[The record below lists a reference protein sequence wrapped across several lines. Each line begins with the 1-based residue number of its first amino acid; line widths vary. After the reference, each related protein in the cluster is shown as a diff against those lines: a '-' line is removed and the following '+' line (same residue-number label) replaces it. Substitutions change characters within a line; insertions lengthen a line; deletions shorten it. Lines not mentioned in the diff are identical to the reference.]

1 MISYNNVIKK
11 RKEAKNMTDYNCFF
25 EIVIRQKSKDGIDL
39 EEYRMDELCQTI
51 GKLLIEKFPNI
62 GVFTLGFEEV
72 K

>member
-1 MISYNNVIKK
+1 
-11 RKEAKNMTDYNCFF
+11 MTDYNCFF